1 MQQFNDTPENG
12 SQPSHPSLS
21 DSLRQAIHDACHNG
35 RGITSIA
42 KGTYKNSHA
51 RVTNLNR
58 FLKGWKG
65 MEIGTVEKLLET
77 LGLYATLHRID
88 EQPQT
93 PNQNV

>member
-21 DSLRQAIHDACHNG
+21 DSLRQAIRGACDNG

-42 KGTYKNSHA
+42 KGTYKNSNA
-51 RVTNLNR
+51 RIANVNR

-65 MEIGTVEKLLET
+65 MEIGTVERLIET
-77 LGLYATLHRID
+77 LGFYVTLHRID
-88 EQPQT
+88 DQPQI
-93 PNQNV
+93 PDQNV